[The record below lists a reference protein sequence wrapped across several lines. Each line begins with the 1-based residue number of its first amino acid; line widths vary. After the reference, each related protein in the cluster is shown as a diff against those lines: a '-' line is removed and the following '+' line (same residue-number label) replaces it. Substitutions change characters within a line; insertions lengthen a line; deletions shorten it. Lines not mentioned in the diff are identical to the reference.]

1 MRAASLPLRGKSAAA
16 LLRPAAAAA
25 LALALFSAHQRVVAL
40 PPTATSALVPL
51 ARLFDVG
58 LLGGALL
65 LAHALGARLLR
76 ALRLTAAPAEGAAY
90 ATGLGLGA
98 LAYAALALGFLGLY
112 RPPVLLAAVALA
124 AILLRRDLATGA
136 AGLLRA
142 ARRAREV
149 AGTMPRGVPVL
160 VVLLAGATLLALLGA
175 LTPPHHYDPLSYHL
189 VAPERYL
196 QTGHIAPL
204 PHLEYAN
211 LPFTAEVLYGVGL
224 AFGSLVFGQLLHLAF
239 GGVTALALWA
249 LARRR
254 FDGPTAWL
262 ALAVFLATPLVTV
275 WARVA
280 DVDLALACYVLL
292 MLAAALRAYD
302 DDAGPA
308 ARRWLLLAGV
318 CGGLALGTK
327 YQALFVVPV
336 LALLFAIDG
345 AWRLRRGV
353 RAVAGDIAVF
363 LGAAA
368 VVAAPWYAKNWL
380 ALGNPLWPLFFGGR
394 DLGAGVPA
402 LLTYYARGMALSPR
416 TIAGYLALPLQVY
429 LRGDIEQRF
438 AILSPLFVLLP
449 ALVALP
455 RRRDLGYC
463 LILSAAIFAGWAAG
477 FQELRYLLPLCAPLA
492 LATAYVLRAAR
503 ARRGLRRAVRP
514 ALIACALLT
523 LGVTALQVGADRPVG
538 VLLGRES
545 QDAYLRQSITTG
557 ASYRALS
564 FLAGRVRPGETVRCF
579 DEAQVF
585 YFDFPVEADHLNVN
599 LLAVTEAHPD
609 PADALATLRAE
620 HVDYLLVNEANLR
633 YAERFDPDGRL
644 ARGVAT
650 FARLT
655 PRLDEVYRDGPT
667 ERPTIVIYRV
677 RR

>member
-1 MRAASLPLRGKSAAA
+1 MPTRRKSAAR
-16 LLRPAAAAA
+16 LLPPAAAAVLL
-25 LALALFSAHQRVVAL
+25 LALYAAHQRVVAL
-40 PPTATSALVPL
+40 PATATSALVPL
-51 ARLFDVG
+51 ARLFDLC
-58 LLGGALL
+58 LLAGALL

-76 ALRLTAAPAEGAAY
+76 ALGLTAAPAEGTAC

-98 LAYAALALGFLGLY
+98 LAYAALALGFVGLY

-124 AILLRRDLATGA
+124 AVLLRRDLATSA
-136 AGLLRA
+136 AGVFRA
-142 ARRAREV
+142 ARRLREI
-149 AGTMPRGVPVL
+149 AGAMPRGVPVL
-160 VVLLAGATLLALLGA
+160 VVLLAGALFLAMLGA

-189 VAPERYL
+189 VAPARYL
-196 QTGHIAPL
+196 QTGRIAPL

-211 LPFTAEVLYGVGL
+211 LPFTAEVLYGIGL
-224 AFGSLVFGQLLHLAF
+224 AFGSLAFGQLLHLAF
-239 GGVTALALWA
+239 GGLTALALWA

-254 FDGPTAWL
+254 CEAPTAWL

-275 WARVA
+275 WMRVA
-280 DVDLALACYVLL
+280 DVDLALACFVFL
-292 MLAAALRAYD
+292 MLAAALRAGD
-302 DDAGPA
+302 ADAGPA
-308 ARRWLLLAGV
+308 ARRWLALAGAF
-318 CGGLALGTK
+318 GGLALGTK

-336 LALLFAIDG
+336 LALLLVIDG
-345 AWRLRRGV
+345 AWRRRGA
-353 RAVAGDIAVF
+353 RKAAGDALVF

-368 VVAAPWYAKNWL
+368 LVAAPWYAKNWI

-402 LLTYYARGMALSPR
+402 LLTYYARGMAISPR
-416 TIAGYLALPLQVY
+416 TLAGYLALPLQVY

-449 ALVALP
+449 ALVVLP
-455 RRRDLGYC
+455 RRRDLAYC
-463 LILSAAIFAGWAAG
+463 LVLSAAIFAGWAAG

-492 LATAYVLRAAR
+492 LATAYVLRAAW
-503 ARRGLRRAVRP
+503 ARRGLRWAVRP

-523 LGVTALQVGADRPVG
+523 LGVTALQVGADRPTA

-545 QDAYLRQSITTG
+545 QDAYLRRSITTG

-585 YFDFPVEADHLNVN
+585 YFDFPVETDHLNVN
-599 LLAVTEAHPD
+599 LLALTEAHPD

-650 FARLT
+650 FARLA
-655 PRLDEVYRDGPT
+655 PSLDEIYRDGPAG
-667 ERPTIVIYRV
+667 RPTIVIYRV
-677 RR
+677 D